1 MRVPIA
7 MITVVAV
14 LVGAS
19 GLLLGCSGDDDNSDE
34 EAIREVWDQ
43 FSGAVGQH
51 DGERAC
57 SCLSK
62 QGQKQVGGR
71 EARLPNSAGGG
82 KVTMSE
88 CVAPIRGRVA
98 KGSTFGRIPSVTVS
112 EVTVTGD
119 TATVTFDQP
128 SFTRF
133 TAVRDGDQWLIDRAL
148 LDR

>member
-1 MRVPIA
+1 MRLPIA

-43 FSGAVGQH
+43 FSAAVGQH

-57 SCLSK
+57 SYLSE
-62 QGQKQVGGR
+62 QGQKQVAGR
-71 EARLPNSAGGG
+71 EARLPNSAGGREV
-82 KVTMSE
+82 KSIE

-98 KGSTFGRIPSVTVS
+98 KGSTFGRIPSVTIS
-112 EVTVTGD
+112 EVTVAGD

-133 TAVRDGDQWLIDRAL
+133 TAVRDGDQWLIAMTE
-148 LDR
+148 